1 MVARCPQ
8 SSTPPPLP
16 SRRQRPRTCGSQGP
30 RRRAPSPPQK
40 LPRRPRA
47 RARAVSKRYMI
58 IVARG
63 GILRRQS
70 PAQSC
75 EGRQSASRGQHGR
88 CARVC
93 KACTVCVKPCTQ
105 NCTDHCSLLKTQD
118 LSRTGGVP
126 SRHHFVPRRSN
137 PSASLRGVPRESQV
151 TGALTRRRQRG
162 ARRSPARLGAGR
174 YIVCSYLQSESCAL
188 AMLEAHHTT
197 LYCDTQAQLHT

>member
-1 MVARCPQ
+1 MARCPQ

-105 NCTDHCSLLKTQD
+105 NCTDHCSLLKAQY

-126 SRHHFVPRRSN
+126 SRHRFAPRRSKIRRRV
-137 PSASLRGVPRESQV
+137 AHR
-151 TGALTRRRQRG
+151 ALSITRRRQRG

-174 YIVCSYLQSESCAL
+174 YIVFHLQSESCAL

-197 LYCDTQAQLHT
+197 LYSDTQAQLHT

>member
-1 MVARCPQ
+1 MARCPQ

-105 NCTDHCSLLKTQD
+105 NCTDHCSLLKAQY

-126 SRHHFVPRRSN
+126 SRHRFVPRRSKIRRRSRSYRTRLSAAWRWPARSQKCQT
-137 PSASLRGVPRESQV
+137 PSALPFPDHWS
-151 TGALTRRRQRG
+151 TGSTWVSSSAT
-162 ARRSPARLGAGR
+162 
-174 YIVCSYLQSESCAL
+174 
-188 AMLEAHHTT
+188 
-197 LYCDTQAQLHT
+197 